1 MSRLIFALVMALGVV
16 GALFAG
22 AAFGDELEERL
33 REAREQLD
41 VAAERLAEVNREMY
55 QVELSEGRAAKRA
68 MLGVLLNDSGDENGI
83 VIEGVTPGGGA
94 EQAGLQSGDR
104 LVAIGGVRLDT
115 GEESPGHLLGDVLK
129 AMSPGDIT
137 TVEYV
142 RDDNLVVADV
152 TTQSKH
158 DFVMKKLALEFDDF
172 AGDFS
177 AELSEKFEGL
187 EELKALQDLG
197 KLEALRELGDLGELL
212 TSVITVGGPLR
223 LEDVDPDLGEYFGI
237 DAGVLVLSP
246 PAEDSELKAGDILLE
261 VDGDP
266 VTSAQRALEQLALGD
281 AEVTARVLRQG
292 DEKEVAIDCAELSR
306 HGNLAITHGP
316 KMIQI
321 RRGLSGDHDV
331 EVEILL
337 DKDDTEP
344 NADGG

>member
-1 MSRLIFALVMALGVV
+1 MSRLLSALVMALGIV

-41 VAAERLAEVNREMY
+41 AAAERLAEVNREMY
-55 QVELSEGRAAKRA
+55 QVELSEGRSGKRA

-104 LVAIGGVRLDT
+104 LVAIGGVRLDS

-129 AMSPGDIT
+129 GMSPGDTT

-142 RDDNLVVADV
+142 RDDNLVAADV
-152 TTQSKH
+152 TTGSKH
-158 DFVMKKLALEFDDF
+158 DFVMKKLALEFDDLG
-172 AGDFS
+172 GDFS

-187 EELKALQDLG
+187 KELKALQDLG

-223 LEDVDPDLGEYFGI
+223 LEDLDSDLAGYFGV

-266 VTSAQRALEQLALGD
+266 VTSAQQALEQLALGD
-281 AEVTARVLRQG
+281 AEVTARVIRQG
-292 DEKEVAIDCAELSR
+292 DEKEVAVDCAELSR
-306 HGNLAITHGP
+306 HSSLAITHGP

-321 RRGLSGDHDV
+321 RRGHPGDHDV

-337 DKDDTEP
+337 DEDDAEP